1 MKKKNLEYND
11 FNLINTVRVFFTNVY
26 NYYAT
31 IVYYLFFF
39 IIILMCSSS
48 AYTII
53 GSGYAFS
60 QRSEMICHSSAC
72 LFLITNGEVEQY
84 GKKKNHC
91 PDGFLVYFNRTRT
104 IIIIR
109 ESDEVVYRSGF
120 VIFNVWEQWGTGKK
134 KRNETT

>member
-39 IIILMCSSS
+39 YYYFNVFVECVYNHRVGLCFLAAFRNDLSFVRVPFFN
-48 AYTII
+48 YQRR
-53 GSGYAFS
+53 SGA
-60 QRSEMICHSSAC
+60 
-72 LFLITNGEVEQY
+72 VW
-84 GKKKNHC
+84 KKKNHC

-120 VIFNVWEQWGTGKK
+120 VIFNV
-134 KRNETT
+134 